1 MSERLRRDEI
11 PEREGLLQR
20 RELQIVC
27 KGPSGEEEGKGT
39 RSVANPG
46 EGGIL
51 PVYLPTTFRSHFTAK
66 FSVQIVNVPMH
77 IVCIPAGHFHC
88 IHRFRTVGDSNPA
101 LIINDF
107 RGQKPGVFTDVYET
121 KIVGAI
127 FASFPE
133 FFFLRFFLQT
143 PPVHPESLNIILCP
157 HQITRILLIH
167 FL

>member
-51 PVYLPTTFRSHFTAK
+51 PVYLPTTFRSHFAAK
-66 FSVQIVNVPMH
+66 FSMQIVNNAMH
-77 IVCIPAGHFHC
+77 IVCIPAGHFRC
-88 IHRFRTVGDSNPA
+88 IHPFRTVGDSNPT
-101 LIINDF
+101 LIINEF
-107 RGQKPGVFTDVYET
+107 GRVKGSCLRSAYGR
-121 KIVGAI
+121 KIAVRFLWRASKII
-127 FASFPE
+127 F
-133 FFFLRFFLQT
+133 
-143 PPVHPESLNIILCP
+143 
-157 HQITRILLIH
+157 
-167 FL
+167 